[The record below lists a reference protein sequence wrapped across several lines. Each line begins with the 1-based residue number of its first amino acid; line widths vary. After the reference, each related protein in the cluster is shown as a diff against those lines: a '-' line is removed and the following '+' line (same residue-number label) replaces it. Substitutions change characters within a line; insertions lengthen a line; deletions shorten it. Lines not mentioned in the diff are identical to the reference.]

1 MMITSV
7 VQLPPNRDDWSWTT
21 LLTYHNGS
29 RFFESALS
37 SVSIALQQLIDC
49 TSPDHHIEVL
59 VVDDCSS
66 EDEDAKLRELATR
79 FALPPCC
86 SMTIV
91 RLAVNSG
98 VSAARYEGLRRTGRS
113 FVHIMD
119 QDDEVAPDFYAS
131 VLARYANAKHADA
144 GETLWITGCE
154 HIDAK
159 DAVTRTDRLSSSERS
174 TRRLNDV
181 NRWLSEGNQVHG
193 SPGMVVLSPALRD
206 GAEQYFKLLD
216 RRVDG
221 SDDYWM
227 FIYLL
232 KKGAHFVVADELGF
246 RYRQHESNQSIGHD
260 FLTSAQQ
267 GLVIMHERGLLS
279 EREYSIVAARYRLLT
294 RLQRYSRSRP
304 IRLLAYLLSP
314 LATYRLIRAR
324 LTS

>member
-1 MMITSV
+1 MMSTRGG
-7 VQLPPNRDDWSWTT
+7 LPPLDRNDWNWMT
-21 LLTYHNGS
+21 LLTCHNSS
-29 RFFESALS
+29 RFIESALHAAS
-37 SVSIALQQLIDC
+37 RAVQELIDH
-49 TSPDHHIEVL
+49 TSSSHCIGLL
-59 VVDDCSS
+59 VVDDDAS
-66 EDEDAKLRELATR
+66 ENEAAKLLEVTSRLVFPDSCRVTV
-79 FALPPCC
+79 
-86 SMTIV
+86 V
-91 RLAVNSG
+91 RLGVNSG

-119 QDDEVAPDFYAS
+119 QDDEVKPGSYAA
-131 VLARYANAKHADA
+131 VLAHYVNAEDP
-144 GETLWITGCE
+144 LWITGCE

-159 DAVTRTDRLSSSERS
+159 YVVTGTDGWSPSEAS

-181 NRWLSEGNQVHG
+181 DCWLSVGKQVHG

-232 KKGAHFVVADELGF
+232 KKGAYFVVADELGF

-279 EREYSIVAARYRLLT
+279 ERECSIVAARYRLLA

-314 LATYRLIRAR
+314 LATYRLMRAR